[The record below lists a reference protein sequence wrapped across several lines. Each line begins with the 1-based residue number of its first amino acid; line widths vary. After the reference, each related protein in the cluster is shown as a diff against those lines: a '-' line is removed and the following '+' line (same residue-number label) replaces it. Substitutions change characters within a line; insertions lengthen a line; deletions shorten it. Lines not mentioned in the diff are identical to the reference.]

1 MDTVRGRVVSVD
13 IGEVRQKKRR
23 GAWGMMFG
31 DKDSNVLCLGNEE
44 NLKGK
49 KRIGG
54 EEGKR
59 ILRNIG
65 KKKIGEIVRDSVIV
79 VCGGVFI

>member
-1 MDTVRGRVVSVD
+1 MDTVRRARESVD
-13 IGEVRQKKRR
+13 IGEVKQKKRR

-31 DKDSNVLCLGNEE
+31 DKDSNVRCLGNEE

-49 KRIGG
+49 KRVGG
-54 EEGKR
+54 GEGKR

-65 KKKIGEIVRDSVIV
+65 KRV
-79 VCGGVFI
+79 VKL

>member
-1 MDTVRGRVVSVD
+1 MDTVRRARESVD

-23 GAWGMMFG
+23 GEWGMMFG

-49 KRIGG
+49 KRIGEG
-54 EEGKR
+54 EGKR

-65 KKKIGEIVRDSVIV
+65 KRLVKL
-79 VCGGVFI
+79 